1 MEICRLRKTIFL
13 PIYKMP
19 SKTPEGKIFNP
30 ETKRY
35 VGKHTK
41 RGQELLKKAES
52 SKLESLQSE
61 KSLLKNPTFKKVPP
75 KINPT
80 FKKVSPPKNPILK
93 EASPSN
99 NKFKKIDII
108 KFDLSPNNLNEKPQ
122 SKLKGKKIT
131 VDQFEELVKTDK
143 FIEQFKDSVIN
154 LLQYKKRVYSNPEA
168 LPKNDVNVS
177 IYKSII
183 NKIDETLIKIGTKD
197 NKKSNEFIRK
207 NLLNAINNNK
217 NGMKSL
223 IGREDIMNNIAGML
237 YAFSKNY
244 RIFTRIFL
252 NFAFFGPAGVGKSKI
267 ASVLAYVFKKSGI
280 LVIGNVI
287 MTTRADL
294 VGSYVGQTA
303 PKTRKLLFDTLE
315 GILFIDEAYSLTP
328 CPEKPLDKDFGG
340 EAISELINFIDKTIG
355 LSIII
360 VAGYKDLMLRCFFPF
375 NEGLDR
381 RFPYKFQLNNY
392 SSENLT
398 TMLLNILEVDNEL
411 KITPHTKNYIYSLIS
426 FLVEKYPN
434 VLKNQAGGN
443 MITQSIYMSYDLEW
457 NKNERDNERIV
468 LSAFE
473 DFIESKNMNVFF

>member
-1 MEICRLRKTIFL
+1 
-13 PIYKMP
+13 MP

-41 RGQELLKKAES
+41 KGQELLKKAEAI
-52 SKLESLQSE
+52 KLGSE
-61 KSLLKNPTFKKVPP
+61 KSPQKNS
-75 KINPT
+75 T
-80 FKKVSPPKNPILK
+80 FKKVSPPKNLILK
-93 EASPSN
+93 EVSPSN

-108 KFDLSPNNLNEKPQ
+108 KFDLSPNNLDEKPQ

-154 LLQYKKRVYSNPEA
+154 LLQYKKKIYSNPEA
-168 LPKNDVNVS
+168 LPKNDVNDS
-177 IYKSII
+177 IYKNII
-183 NKIDETLIKIGTKD
+183 NIIEKLLIKIGTKD

-280 LVIGNVI
+280 LVIGNII

-294 VGSYVGQTA
+294 VGTYVGQTA

-328 CPEKPLDKDFGG
+328 CPEKPLDKDFGS

-392 SSENLT
+392 SAENLT

-434 VLKNQAGGN
+434 VLKNQAGDILNFGN